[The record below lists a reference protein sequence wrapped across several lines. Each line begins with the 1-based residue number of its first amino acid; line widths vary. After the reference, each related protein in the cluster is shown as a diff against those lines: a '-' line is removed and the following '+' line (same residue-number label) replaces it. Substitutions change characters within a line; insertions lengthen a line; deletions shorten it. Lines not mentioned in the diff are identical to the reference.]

1 MFKGVD
7 GEVAATAL
15 DEYDEPEAAGKLAR
29 KRLRRLGFLDAAGAP
44 VEQITGTI
52 RQDVVKYLLGRGFSI
67 TSIKAALA
75 EVGSGPPGSA
85 EPR

>member
-75 EVGSGPPGSA
+75 EVGSGPPVSV